1 MAHTVGNVA
10 YTRPEYDDLLSR
22 WDMVRDCV
30 AGSERVKEERTKYLP
45 QPNPLDTS
53 AENTARYNHYLERA
67 VFYNVTGRTLAGLAG
82 QVYRKDPETRL
93 PAAID
98 MMEGDVDGSGV
109 SLWQQSKRVLT
120 DVISFSRCGLFV
132 DYPDTGGAAVTRAQ
146 LISGEVRPSIIR
158 YDPWDIINWRM
169 RKVGGVHK
177 LSLLVITEKYVTN
190 DDGFK
195 EEEDYMWRVLSL
207 DENNLYVVSE
217 YINEGTEREPNY
229 VLVAQYMPTD
239 ARGQRLDYIPF
250 TFVGAVNNDAQ
261 PDPPLLYDLA
271 ELNIAHYR
279 NSADYEESVFM
290 VGQPTP
296 YFAGLTQDWVENV
309 LKGKIHLGSR
319 AAVPL
324 PENGSAGLLQV
335 SPNSLPSEAM
345 KHKEDQMIAIGAKL
359 IEVAKVE
366 RTATEVVIKDFGE
379 HANLTTVSKNV
390 SEAYEKA
397 LGFALRFISPDEED
411 ITFRLNTDF
420 EVGKLDANEQAQLVA
435 MWQSGAIVESEMRDV
450 LRQNGIAKLDYD
462 TFKDTRDTEGPPDWG
477 MAAPAGADQNLMGE

>member
-1 MAHTVGNVA
+1 
-10 YTRPEYDDLLSR
+10 
-22 WDMVRDCV
+22 
-30 AGSERVKEERTKYLP
+30 
-45 QPNPLDTS
+45 
-53 AENTARYNHYLERA
+53 
-67 VFYNVTGRTLAGLAG
+67 
-82 QVYRKDPETRL
+82 
-93 PAAID
+93 
-98 MMEGDVDGSGV
+98 
-109 SLWQQSKRVLT
+109 VL
-120 DVISFSRCGLFV
+120 SFSRCGLFV

-146 LISGEVRPSIIR
+146 LLSGEIRPAIIR

-177 LSLLVITEKYVTN
+177 LSLVVITEEYVTN
-190 DDGFK
+190 DDGFE
-195 EEEDYMWRVLSL
+195 EEEDYMWRVLWL

-217 YINEGTEREPNY
+217 YINEGTGLEPKY
-229 VLVAQYMPTD
+229 VLVSEYMPTD

-261 PDPPLLYDLA
+261 PDQPLLYDLA

-397 LGFALRFISPDEED
+397 LGFALRFISSAEED

-477 MAAPAGADQNLMGE
+477 MAAPAGADQNLTGE